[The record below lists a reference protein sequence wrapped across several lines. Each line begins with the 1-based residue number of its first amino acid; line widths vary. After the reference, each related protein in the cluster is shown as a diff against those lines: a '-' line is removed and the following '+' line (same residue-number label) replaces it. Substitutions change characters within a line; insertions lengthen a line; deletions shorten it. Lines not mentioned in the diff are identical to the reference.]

1 MSSLVGLRADAMR
14 SVPLVVGLGN
24 PLAGDDSVGIELVR
38 LLRDQPNLDCEL
50 LELMQPGLNVLQL
63 CERKDWI
70 LFIDGVSSGALP
82 GTIHLIPLPSAEV
95 EAKSM
100 AALSS
105 HGFGLLEVLDLCRAL
120 HRPTPALMLFGI
132 EMGTVKLGD
141 CRSPEVE
148 SAMQAVVSAF
158 PYLQRLLKAPN
169 SALWKESHRYS
180 PESLRHLQCA
190 EMGRNF
196 QQSAHIA

>member
-1 MSSLVGLRADAMR
+1 MR

-38 LLRDQPNLDCEL
+38 LLRGQSNLDCEL
-50 LELMQPGLNVLQL
+50 LELTQPGLNLLQL

-70 LFIDGVSSGALP
+70 LFVDGVSSGAP
-82 GTIHLIPLPSAEV
+82 AGTIYLIPLPSAEV
-95 EAKSM
+95 ETKSM

-105 HGFGLLEVLDLCRAL
+105 HGFGLPEVLDLCRAL
-120 HRPTPALMLFGI
+120 DRPTPALMLLGI

-141 CRSPEVE
+141 SRSPEVE

-158 PYLQRLLKAPN
+158 PDLQRLLRAPN
-169 SALWKESHRYS
+169 SALWQESHRYG
-180 PESLRHLQCA
+180 PESLQQLLCA
-190 EMGRNF
+190 EMGHNPQR
-196 QQSAHIA
+196 SDHIA